1 MVESIHI
8 YFPRRVTDANLE
20 DLFIYLKEREGYTL
34 RYDVL
39 INKEISSYNIGT
51 MAKRVAS
58 GIMLS
63 AGNVSAK
70 FAVENDASKPDE
82 LSSIVFH
89 LSDDHDFRQKELKVI
104 EDFRN
109 KMLEYLG

>member
-1 MVESIHI
+1 MAESMHI
-8 YFPRRVTDANLE
+8 NFPKRVTDAKLD
-20 DLFIYLKEREGYTL
+20 DLFMYLKEKEGYTL
-34 RYDVL
+34 RYAVT
-39 INKEISSYNIGT
+39 ISKEISSYNIGT

-70 FAVENDASKPDE
+70 FTVENDATKPDE